1 MEQLDIANPG
11 ELDFQDL
18 IKLAATRS
26 HESREAVF
34 RTVSELLIDH
44 SDIRSKQERNLAG
57 DILRHLLSEVATD
70 LKRNLARRL
79 ADRDDVSAGLIHDLA
94 MDHIDVAEPVLRHSP
109 LLSDMVLIEIIH
121 NKAAQHHLAI
131 ARRDALASEVS
142 RALVETEN
150 ASVVQT
156 LIENPGAQFANDT
169 YALLVEES
177 RNHGAYQ
184 EPLIR
189 RSDLPQAL
197 AKRLYVWVSEPI
209 REHICARYQIDPAVL
224 EKELA
229 DAIEENV
236 EKARTA
242 RPAPTRAQ
250 MIVHKLSEK
259 GVLDHRFLVGALFR
273 GNIEVFREGL
283 IELTNLPRL
292 IVERVILDRDPRA
305 LAIVCRLIGC
315 DSTSFEKIFSFS
327 RPDGDALAR
336 PSLAERNRLRAMYD
350 RVTMDVATQVSE
362 EWRNNPAYHTGADG
376 ASHLPRTTH

>member
-1 MEQLDIANPG
+1 MEQLDLTNPR

-34 RTVSELLIDH
+34 RTVSELLTDH
-44 SDIRSKQERNLAG
+44 GDIRSTQERNLAG

-94 MDHIDVAEPVLRHSP
+94 MDHIDVAEPVVRYSP
-109 LLSDMVLIEIIH
+109 LLSDMVLVEIIH
-121 NKAAQHHLAI
+121 NKAAQHQLAI
-131 ARRDALASEVS
+131 ARRETLATDVS

-150 ASVVQT
+150 TEVIET
-156 LIENPGAQFANDT
+156 LIENPGAQFASDT
-169 YALLVEES
+169 YELLIEES
-177 RNHGAYQ
+177 RNHSSFQ

-189 RSDLPQAL
+189 RSDLPQDL
-197 AKRLYVWVSEPI
+197 AQRLYVWVSEPI
-209 REHICARYQIDPAVL
+209 RRHICERYSIDSQVL

-229 DAIEENV
+229 GAIEENI
-236 EKARTA
+236 ENARTSNQ
-242 RPAPTRAQ
+242 PPTRAQ
-250 MIVHKLSEK
+250 MIVHKLSAK

-292 IVERVILDRDPRA
+292 IVERVVLDHDPRA

-327 RPDGDALAR
+327 RPDGDPMAR

-350 RVTMDVATQVSE
+350 RVTIEIATNIAA
-362 EWRNNPAYHTGADG
+362 EWRASAEEQTGTDG
-376 ASHLPRTTH
+376 SGGLPRTRH